1 MRGKPVTESSF
12 RKEASS
18 EHAQKA
24 LLERRRRCNRCYMRR
39 WRTDPA
45 HEALER
51 ENRRQ
56 WYYER
61 KAREA
66 RDKLP
71 PFTNDRG
78 EPVCGFCWKSPP
90 VTQILRL
97 RVCEDVPHG
106 YVEVRIPYCGQC

>member
-1 MRGKPVTESSF
+1 MQGKPVTGSLFQEKALSQHIQ
-12 RKEASS
+12 E
-18 EHAQKA
+18 A
-24 LLERRRRCNRCYMRR
+24 LLERRRRYNRRYMRR
-39 WRTDPA
+39 WRADPA

-51 ENRRQ
+51 EKRRQ
-56 WYYER
+56 WYNER

-66 RDKLP
+66 RDQLL

-90 VTQILRL
+90 VTQIVRL
-97 RVCEDVPHG
+97 RICESVPQG